1 MRATG
6 KNKDLNVSIDK
17 TNNTGMTGTVE
28 GRNSIGM
35 SGGITK
41 TFSSLANVP
50 RHKKLKLVQ
59 ESRPLI
65 GGARKC
71 KEIWQAIRKADFR
84 NEGLLNEAN
93 IRLIFER
100 CKDQIYDL
108 LRLNT
113 PAEFIEVFDQGGD
126 GILNQDEQILI
137 FTLIK
142 EKM

>member
-1 MRATG
+1 MKATAQTR
-6 KNKDLNVSIDK
+6 NNINVSIDK
-17 TNNTGMTGTVE
+17 TNNTGMTGTAE

-35 SGGITK
+35 SGGGITK

-50 RHKKLKLVQ
+50 RHKRLKLVQ
-59 ESRPLI
+59 EARPLI

-100 CKDQIYDL
+100 CKDQIFDL
-108 LRLNT
+108 LRLST
-113 PAEFIEVFDQGGD
+113 PVEFIEVFGSN
-126 GILNQDEQILI
+126 LVCRK
-137 FTLIK
+137 T
-142 EKM
+142 

>member
-1 MRATG
+1 MKATSQNRG
-6 KNKDLNVSIDK
+6 MNASIDK
-17 TNNTGMTGTVE
+17 TNNTNMTGTVE
-28 GRNSIGM
+28 GYNSVGM

-50 RHKKLKLVQ
+50 RHKRLKLVQ
-59 ESRPLI
+59 EAMPLI

-100 CKDQIYDL
+100 CKTQIYDL

-113 PAEFIEVFDQGGD
+113 PVEFIEVFD
-126 GILNQDEQILI
+126 
-137 FTLIK
+137 
-142 EKM
+142 